1 MFHIGK
7 RLRSLDSALMSNVLR
22 SIASRI
28 TTHHLVAAKPTSTD
42 SNSKFLKGADS
53 YSLMTLSKNLAKKM
67 VIEIKGL
74 DGSMLDQKVYG

>member
-1 MFHIGK
+1 
-7 RLRSLDSALMSNVLR
+7 
-22 SIASRI
+22 
-28 TTHHLVAAKPTSTD
+28 